1 MAKRRTDWGSLVAG
15 LLFLGLAVAFVV
27 RGTGEWEFGVWW
39 AVPVVLAGLVLAGV
53 VRAVQRSRA
62 RARERARDRAE
73 AAGTAVS
80 DGGGDR
86 DDGPPRG

>member
-53 VRAVQRSRA
+53 VRAVQRSRS
-62 RARERARDRAE
+62 RARERARERAE

-80 DGGGDR
+80 DGGGDG

>member
-27 RGTGEWEFGVWW
+27 RGTGDWEFGVWW
-39 AVPVVLAGLVLAGV
+39 AVPVLVAGLVLAGV

-62 RARERARDRAE
+62 RARERAE
-73 AAGTAVS
+73 AAGAAAT
-80 DGGGDR
+80 DGGGDGE
-86 DDGPPRG
+86 DGPPRG

>member
-39 AVPVVLAGLVLAGV
+39 AVPVVLIGLVLAGA

-62 RARERARDRAE
+62 RARERAE
-73 AAGTAVS
+73 AARAAVAS
-80 DGGGDR
+80 EGEDGR
-86 DDGPPRG
+86 GPGQG